1 MLTLIFLALL
11 QANAGSTATPKPV
24 TNPRELMIEAID
36 APDGRA
42 SGVLVG
48 DMADAI
54 GQGFG
59 TTAPLRIDVTT
70 LKRYR
75 QEGCR
80 RLNVAFSQDGVRMP
94 GESTGNAR
102 QIDFGIDYCRNGQP
116 PASRTEA
123 SP

>member
-11 QANAGSTATPKPV
+11 QANVGSTVTPKPV

-75 QEGCR
+75 QESCR

-94 GESTGNAR
+94 GETIGSAR
-102 QIDFGIDYCRNGQP
+102 RIDFGIDYCRNGQP
-116 PASRTEA
+116 PTSRTEA